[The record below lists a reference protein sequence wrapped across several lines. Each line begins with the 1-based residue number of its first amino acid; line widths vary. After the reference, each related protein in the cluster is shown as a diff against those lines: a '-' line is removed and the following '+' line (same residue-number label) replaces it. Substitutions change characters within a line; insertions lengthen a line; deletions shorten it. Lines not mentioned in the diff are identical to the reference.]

1 MLELRSKK
9 KTLEL
14 KGFNFILGG
23 WKTLFLKSEENQRA
37 QVPCMFGSVCFMV
50 NQYSLLVV
58 NQLLHGHFVFGSSIY
73 TGADVSG
80 ALFQFLLFFFSSWN
94 KFLYNTLQNAPHLC
108 LLFALFSKKELQ
120 KEINCIGDHG
130 TGLWRKRPLFF
141 I

>member
-80 ALFQFLLFFFSSWN
+80 ALFQFLLFFF
-94 KFLYNTLQNAPHLC
+94 
-108 LLFALFSKKELQ
+108 
-120 KEINCIGDHG
+120 
-130 TGLWRKRPLFF
+130 FF
-141 I
+141 IME